1 MKNHVIHSS
10 EKQQRSFGF
19 DDNKIII
26 SSKKH
31 SSFEALLAAT
41 EKSGIL
47 ETIKTINVR
56 EVSEISY
63 NEKDYGF
70 TIHHTIGG
78 KTKKQSITLDNVDQR
93 EPIVSSLASLKEF
106 KKSVS
111 EESKLQPLLLNLL
124 VVVLIPAGTWIFR
137 GMAIDAQNGE
147 EYVAT
152 GRRSGLKNLLASAV
166 EAIGP
171 TGVVAIGA
179 VGMLYMLYK
188 TYNRYNNPAS
198 DVKYTKE
205 QPTTV

>member
-1 MKNHVIHSS
+1 
-10 EKQQRSFGF
+10 
-19 DDNKIII
+19 
-26 SSKKH
+26 
-31 SSFEALLAAT
+31 
-41 EKSGIL
+41 
-47 ETIKTINVR
+47 
-56 EVSEISY
+56 
-63 NEKDYGF
+63 
-70 TIHHTIGG
+70 
-78 KTKKQSITLDNVDQR
+78 
-93 EPIVSSLASLKEF
+93 
-106 KKSVS
+106 
-111 EESKLQPLLLNLL
+111 
-124 VVVLIPAGTWIFR
+124 
-137 GMAIDAQNGE
+137 MAIDAQNGE